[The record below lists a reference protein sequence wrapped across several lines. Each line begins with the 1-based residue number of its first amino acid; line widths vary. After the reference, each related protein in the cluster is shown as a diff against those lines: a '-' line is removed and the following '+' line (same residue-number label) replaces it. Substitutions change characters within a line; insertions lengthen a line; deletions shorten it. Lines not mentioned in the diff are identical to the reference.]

1 MTATK
6 TAPCF
11 KCAGKGTLSYHR
23 HIENGVC
30 FQCSGSG
37 VIEIKPLAAQS
48 MPVRSAAEIRE
59 RVILDLAVMIRNAKA
74 DRLIGDEETY
84 TTIRRT
90 LAAADSD
97 VRTRAVAA
105 FAAAGVSL

>member
-1 MTATK
+1 MATTK

-11 KCAGKGTLSYHR
+11 KCHGKGTLSYHR

-37 VIEIKPLAAQS
+37 VIEIKPVAHRVDTRT
-48 MPVRSAAEIRE
+48 PAEIRE
-59 RVILDLAVMIRNAKA
+59 RIILDLAAIIRNAQA

-84 TTIRRT
+84 TTIRQT
-90 LAAADSD
+90 LAAAPAD
-97 VRTRAVAA
+97 VRDRAVKALT
-105 FAAAGVSL
+105 AAGVSL